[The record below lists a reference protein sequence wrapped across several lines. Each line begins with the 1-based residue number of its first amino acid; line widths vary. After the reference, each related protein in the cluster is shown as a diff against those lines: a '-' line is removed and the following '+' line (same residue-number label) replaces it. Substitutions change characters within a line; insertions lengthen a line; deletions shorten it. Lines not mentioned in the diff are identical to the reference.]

1 MKLFFNKPANSL
13 EFLGLNLEGERM
25 KQLSNSISFMTK
37 DSDKISFSSSMAK
50 TILAS
55 FIEPRAKTIYEWTR
69 FHEKHA
75 NLENAARFLPYH
87 VGEVKSAPISKL
99 AYFSQKRV
107 RCHNIVLALD

>member
-25 KQLSNSISFMTK
+25 KRLSNLISFMTK
-37 DSDKISFSSSMAK
+37 DSFSSSMAK

-107 RCHNIVLALD
+107 RCYNIVLALD